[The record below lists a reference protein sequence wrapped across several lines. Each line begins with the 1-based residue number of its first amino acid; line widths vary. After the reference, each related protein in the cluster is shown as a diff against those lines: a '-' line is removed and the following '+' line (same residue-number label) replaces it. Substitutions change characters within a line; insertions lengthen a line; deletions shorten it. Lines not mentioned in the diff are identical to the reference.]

1 MTSEPEELQLETP
14 QNKSG
19 IELELE
25 AGSQENDDNGRAH
38 VHEQFERD

>member
-1 MTSEPEELQLETP
+1 MTNEPEELQQETP

-25 AGSQENDDNGRAH
+25 AGGQENDDNGRT
-38 VHEQFERD
+38 QYKNSLKD

>member
-1 MTSEPEELQLETP
+1 MTSEPEELQQETP

-25 AGSQENDDNGRAH
+25 ASSRENDDNGRAH
-38 VHEQFERD
+38 VQEQVESD